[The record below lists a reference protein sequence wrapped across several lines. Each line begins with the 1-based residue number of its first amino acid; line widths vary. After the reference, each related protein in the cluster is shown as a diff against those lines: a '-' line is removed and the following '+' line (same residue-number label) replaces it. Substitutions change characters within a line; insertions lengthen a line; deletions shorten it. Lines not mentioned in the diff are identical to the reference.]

1 MSTSETGASS
11 VIWTS
16 DIINSPKKRYEKVK
30 EEKERRIKE
39 WKSSLTELTERAKKL
54 LNKYNDLKDILE
66 ERIAYKQDIEQNQ
79 EKLDKL
85 EKRIKKLQKDKYTD
99 SDLAEQKAR
108 IAQDIMDECEG
119 SVCPFCG
126 KIFGSD
132 SEVKSHLNMTDEEM
146 EKMNKVALRDSNYRQ
161 KYIKEKGINEFDM
174 DVKLDDGEIAKVKVG
189 EQIHHIVSVDPYSS
203 TLRVSRLGNL
213 AGFDINELPNLTAL
227 PYAKNISDFP
237 ENFQSVIQES
247 IVKKI
252 EMQYHDGPH
261 NYSEEGLISYEDQMV
276 QKMSEIE
283 QAVLEK
289 SRQAG
294 GCIGQ
299 TKEGREQVCQ
309 DVKKELEK
317 FRDECR
323 EKLENFGAGMKPGIY
338 THKVNVALS
347 KKL

>member
-30 EEKERRIKE
+30 EEKQRRIKE
-39 WKSSLTELTERAKKL
+39 WKNSLTELTESAKRL
-54 LNKYNDLKDILE
+54 LDKYNVQKGILKTKIRFGEDV
-66 ERIAYKQDIEQNQ
+66 EQNQ

-85 EKRIKKLQKDKYTD
+85 KKRIEKLEKDKYTD

-108 IAQDIMDECEG
+108 IAQEIMDECEG

-132 SEVKSHLNMTDEEM
+132 GEVKSHLNMTDEEM
-146 EKMNKVALRDSNYRQ
+146 EKMNKVALRDPNYRQ

>member
-11 VIWTS
+11 VIWTL
-16 DIINSPKKRYEKVK
+16 DIINSPEKRFKEVKKEKR
-30 EEKERRIKE
+30 RRIDE
-39 WKSSLTELTERAKKL
+39 WKRSLTKLTKNAEELLEE
-54 LNKYNDLKDILE
+54 YNNQKDILKTKIRFGE
-66 ERIAYKQDIEQNQ
+66 DVEQNQ
-79 EKLDKL
+79 KKLDKL
-85 EKRIKKLQKDKYTD
+85 EERIKKLQKDKYTD

-108 IAQDIMDECEG
+108 IAQEIMDECEG

-132 SEVKSHLNMTDEEM
+132 GEVKSHLNMTDEEM
-146 EKMNKVALRDSNYRQ
+146 EKMNKVALRDPNYRQ

-247 IVKKI
+247 IVKK
-252 EMQYHDGPH
+252 
-261 NYSEEGLISYEDQMV
+261 
-276 QKMSEIE
+276 
-283 QAVLEK
+283 
-289 SRQAG
+289 
-294 GCIGQ
+294 
-299 TKEGREQVCQ
+299 
-309 DVKKELEK
+309 
-317 FRDECR
+317 
-323 EKLENFGAGMKPGIY
+323 
-338 THKVNVALS
+338 
-347 KKL
+347 

>member
-1 MSTSETGASS
+1 M
-11 VIWTS
+11 
-16 DIINSPKKRYEKVK
+16 
-30 EEKERRIKE
+30 
-39 WKSSLTELTERAKKL
+39 TERAKKL

-79 EKLDKL
+79 KKLDKL
-85 EKRIKKLQKDKYTD
+85 EERIKKLQKDKYTD

-108 IAQDIMDECEG
+108 IAQEIMDECEG

-132 SEVKSHLNMTDEEM
+132 GEVKSHLNMTDEEM
-146 EKMNKVALRDSNYRQ
+146 EKMNKVALRDPNYRQ

-247 IVKKI
+247 IVKK
-252 EMQYHDGPH
+252 
-261 NYSEEGLISYEDQMV
+261 
-276 QKMSEIE
+276 
-283 QAVLEK
+283 
-289 SRQAG
+289 
-294 GCIGQ
+294 
-299 TKEGREQVCQ
+299 
-309 DVKKELEK
+309 
-317 FRDECR
+317 
-323 EKLENFGAGMKPGIY
+323 
-338 THKVNVALS
+338 
-347 KKL
+347 

>member
-1 MSTSETGASS
+1 M
-11 VIWTS
+11 
-16 DIINSPKKRYEKVK
+16 
-30 EEKERRIKE
+30 EE
-39 WKSSLTELTERAKKL
+39 
-54 LNKYNDLKDILE
+54 
-66 ERIAYKQDIEQNQ
+66 
-79 EKLDKL
+79 
-85 EKRIKKLQKDKYTD
+85 RIKKLQKDKYTD

-146 EKMNKVALRDSNYRQ
+146 EKMNKVALRDPNYRQ
-161 KYIKEKGINEFDM
+161 KYIKEKGINEFYM
-174 DVKLDDGEIAKVKVG
+174 YVKLEDGSVAKVLVG

-261 NYSEEGLISYEDQMV
+261 DYSEEGIISYEDQMV

-299 TKEGREQVCQ
+299 TKEGREQACQ
-309 DVKKELEK
+309 DVKKELEQ

-323 EKLENFGAGMKPGIY
+323 EKLEKFKAGMKPGIY
-338 THKVNVALS
+338 THKINVALS

>member
-146 EKMNKVALRDSNYRQ
+146 EKMNKVALRDPNYRQ

-247 IVKKI
+247 IVEKI

-283 QAVLEK
+283 QGCWRKAGRREGALG
-289 SRQAG
+289 RQRKAG
-294 GCIGQ
+294 N
-299 TKEGREQVCQ
+299 KHAS
-309 DVKKELEK
+309 L
-317 FRDECR
+317 
-323 EKLENFGAGMKPGIY
+323 
-338 THKVNVALS
+338 
-347 KKL
+347 

>member
-146 EKMNKVALRDSNYRQ
+146 EKMNKVALRDPNYRQ

>member
-146 EKMNKVALRDSNYRQ
+146 EKMNKVALRDPNYRQ

-299 TKEGREQVCQ
+299 TKEGREQACQ

-323 EKLENFGAGMKPGIY
+323 EKLEKFKAGMKPGIY

>member
-30 EEKERRIKE
+30 EEKQRRIKE
-39 WKSSLTELTERAKKL
+39 WKNSLTELTESAKRL
-54 LNKYNDLKDILE
+54 LDKYNVQKGILKTKIRFGEDV
-66 ERIAYKQDIEQNQ
+66 EQNQ

-85 EKRIKKLQKDKYTD
+85 KKRIEKLEKDKYTD

-108 IAQDIMDECEG
+108 IAQEIMDECEG

-132 SEVKSHLNMTDEEM
+132 GEVKSHLNMTDEEM
-146 EKMNKVALRDSNYRQ
+146 EKMNKVALRDPNYRQ

-261 NYSEEGLISYEDQMV
+261 DYSEEGIISYEDQMV

-299 TKEGREQVCQ
+299 TKEGREQACQ
-309 DVKKELEK
+309 DVKKELEQ

-323 EKLENFGAGMKPGIY
+323 EKLEKFKAGMKPGIY

>member
-16 DIINSPKKRYEKVK
+16 DIINSPEKRYEKVK
-30 EEKERRIKE
+30 EEKKRRIEK
-39 WKSSLTELTERAKKL
+39 WKNSLVKPTKNAEKL
-54 LNKYNDLKDILE
+54 IKKYNKQKEILE
-66 ERIAYKQDIEQNQ
+66 AEIEDIEDVEQNQ

-85 EKRIKKLQKDKYTD
+85 KKRIEKLEEDKYTD

-146 EKMNKVALRDSNYRQ
+146 EKMNKVALRDPNYRQ

>member
-85 EKRIKKLQKDKYTD
+85 KKRIEKLEKDKYTD

-132 SEVKSHLNMTDEEM
+132 GEVKSHLNMTDEEM
-146 EKMNKVALRDSNYRQ
+146 EKMNKVALRDPNYRQ

-247 IVKKI
+247 IVEKI

-261 NYSEEGLISYEDQMV
+261 NYSEEGIISYEDQMV

-283 QAVLEK
+283 QGVLEK

-299 TKEGREQVCQ
+299 TKEGREQACQ
-309 DVKKELEK
+309 DVKKELEQ

-323 EKLENFGAGMKPGIY
+323 EKLEKFKASMKPGIY
-338 THKVNVALS
+338 THKINVALS